1 MSGAVR
7 SGVGRLNVPD
17 PTLVLI
23 WESLCIGVFQ
33 YIDYCRSVPMAMRR
47 AERKQL
53 DHEDPEVVA
62 RFFHGLADPT
72 RVEILQFLLAGPK
85 TAGEIVRHVGLHQ
98 ASVSSHLTCLRFCGF
113 VEARREGRNVRYEL
127 IDLRLRRLMEMGERY
142 LAENAERIMA
152 CRVIAPSE
160 P

>member
-1 MSGAVR
+1 M
-7 SGVGRLNVPD
+7 
-17 PTLVLI
+17 TLTVKNA
-23 WESLCIGVFQ
+23 Q
-33 YIDYCRSVPMAMRR
+33 QRR
-47 AERKQL
+47 AEL
-53 DHEDPEVVA
+53 DPADSEVVA

-72 RVEILQFLLAGPK
+72 RVQILQFLLGGPK
-85 TAGEIVRHVGLHQ
+85 TAGEIVRHIGRHQ

-127 IDLRLRRLMEMGERY
+127 IDFRVRRLLEIGERY
-142 LAENAERIMA
+142 LEENAARIMA

>member
-1 MSGAVR
+1 MRPANKR
-7 SGVGRLNVPD
+7 RPVPD
-17 PTLVLI
+17 P
-23 WESLCIGVFQ
+23 Q
-33 YIDYCRSVPMAMRR
+33 
-47 AERKQL
+47 
-53 DHEDPEVVA
+53 DPEVVA

-72 RVEILQFLLAGPK
+72 RIQVLQFLLDGPK
-85 TAGEIVRHVGLHQ
+85 TAGEIVRHVGRYQ

-127 IDLRLRRLMEMGERY
+127 IDLRVRRLLEMGERY
-142 LAENAERIMA
+142 LEQNADRIMA